1 MRSYLNTICLPLV
14 IFILGAVIV
23 DGEPEPMAGPTRPE
37 VFTTPEELRRYL
49 DYVGDYYLQNG
60 KARYGKRGDV
70 PFPTSDAGRAW
81 DTVKTILDASRQ
93 SRQQRFDTRKQ
104 EKSRFLRELESSGDQ
119 KHALRSDGRPCRVL
133 HIVEKY
139 YDDAQ

>member
-1 MRSYLNTICLPLV
+1 MQSYLNTIYLPLV

-60 KARYGKRGDV
+60 KAR
-70 PFPTSDAGRAW
+70 
-81 DTVKTILDASRQ
+81 
-93 SRQQRFDTRKQ
+93 
-104 EKSRFLRELESSGDQ
+104 
-119 KHALRSDGRPCRVL
+119 
-133 HIVEKY
+133 
-139 YDDAQ
+139 